1 MVNGVADVAEDR
13 KVPTTPHWTYRQLNL
28 LVRTGSDLV
37 ALVDGLAAQLAAARV
52 RYAEMQVT
60 PVRHRMAGIGYADLA
75 QTPADGRALAIERHG
90 VQLAGSP
97 TPTPR
102 SARRVPPRPSPSQPH
117 TGPMAPS
124 GSGQADRTPLGLV
137 LAHVPANLPHRGGE
151 LLSLSWRE
159 ALGGR
164 MGVS

>member
-1 MVNGVADVAEDR
+1 DVFGSWIEALFCLAEPTVLLRHGQRGHERDARTSGVSRRRDNMVNGVADVAKDR

-37 ALVDGLAAQLAAARV
+37 ALVAGLAARPAAARV
-52 RYAEMQVT
+52 RSADMQVT
-60 PVRHRMAGIGYADLA
+60 PVRHRMAGISYADLA

-117 TGPMAPS
+117 TGP
-124 GSGQADRTPLGLV
+124 
-137 LAHVPANLPHRGGE
+137 
-151 LLSLSWRE
+151 
-159 ALGGR
+159 
-164 MGVS
+164 